1 MNEIY
6 CKKKEKLLAT
16 IYRKDLKVNGVRFLT
31 DNRCTLQV
39 GKIAHNGKK
48 TIKPHK
54 HPHIKHKV
62 NRTLEFFYV
71 EKGSVEADI
80 YDDDWNLVCT
90 ELLSRGDI
98 MIYHGGGHGFRFKK
112 GAKVIEVKQGPY
124 PGDDKAKQFKD

>member
-6 CKKKEKLLAT
+6 CKKKTLLAT
-16 IYRKDLKVNGVRFLT
+16 IYRKDLKVNGVRFLS
-31 DNRCTLQV
+31 DPIDTLQV

-48 TIKPHK
+48 IIKPHK
-54 HPHIKHKV
+54 HPNIKYNVKK
-62 NRTLEFFYV
+62 TLEFFYV

-80 YDDDWNLVCT
+80 YDDNWNLITT

-98 MIYHGGGHGFRFKK
+98 MIYHAGGHGFRFKK

-124 PGDDKAKQFKD
+124 PGDKKAKQFKD